1 MMTTQSS
8 LVTLSVIIILVS
20 ATLGILSIRISN
32 ILESRVKILVGEY
45 RNNIFSKFI
54 SDIIDFFANSTTAEM
69 MDELIKLLE
78 SPQRDEMIEKVN
90 NLDRVFMSKMDEI
103 VVELRRVL
111 LDAEIVSR
119 IGRVSGEVHRLTVAV
134 LYLAIAEL
142 ISCATLG
149 VITLFVIMKVLTIPI
164 IFPIAVA
171 IGVDVVLLIILF
183 IYGYY
188 FNYLYHM

>member
-78 SPQRDEMIEKVN
+78 SPLRDEMIEKVN

>member
-1 MMTTQSS
+1 MTTQSS

>member
-1 MMTTQSS
+1 
-8 LVTLSVIIILVS
+8 
-20 ATLGILSIRISN
+20 
-32 ILESRVKILVGEY
+32 
-45 RNNIFSKFI
+45 
-54 SDIIDFFANSTTAEM
+54 M

-134 LYLAIAEL
+134 LYLTIAEL

>member
-54 SDIIDFFANSTTAEM
+54 SDIIDFFANGTTAEI

-103 VVELRRVL
+103 VVELRKVL

-171 IGVDVVLLIILF
+171 IGVDVVLLITLF

-188 FNYLYHM
+188 FNYLYHV